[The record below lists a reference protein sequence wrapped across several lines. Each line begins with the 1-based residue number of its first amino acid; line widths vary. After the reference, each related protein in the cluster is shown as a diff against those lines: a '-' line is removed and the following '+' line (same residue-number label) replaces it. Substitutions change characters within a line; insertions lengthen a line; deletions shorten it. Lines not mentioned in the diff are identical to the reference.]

1 MQGGEKKVRQSTC
14 CLYQDNYP
22 DKNLETKTLLPRFL
36 IGKGL
41 QPAWGHTD
49 VKLVRI
55 CPQGLRPQKNS
66 STVILN
72 QEQIAL
78 PVSFGNRQ
86 PSVSNIN
93 MAASS
98 TKNKLRTVNR
108 RDVAQVKIK
117 NFMPLRKP
125 KMENFTTEEE
135 LQT

>member
-1 MQGGEKKVRQSTC
+1 M
-14 CLYQDNYP
+14 
-22 DKNLETKTLLPRFL
+22 
-36 IGKGL
+36 
-41 QPAWGHTD
+41 
-49 VKLVRI
+49 